1 MDAFGASEPTIQRQR
16 VSVDPRQLE
25 ALERLAN
32 IGSVASSV
40 SHEFNNIL
48 TTILNQAK
56 LGMRAGDVE
65 SARKHFE
72 KILDASRKAAKVTTG
87 VLALARNRSSRFE
100 MTDVAAVVE
109 QVLVVCDKDLR
120 KNKIEVS
127 CDFTNRPQAEIVP
140 SQVEQVILNL
150 VINAR
155 QAMREGGVFRIRV
168 SENQASQMVEIA
180 LADSGCGIPAENLP
194 RIFEPFYTTKL
205 GPDDSGQGGSGLGLS
220 LCKEIIGR
228 HHGRIRV
235 DSTIGKGTTF
245 TIKLPKHH
253 PTQPTQQAA

>member
-1 MDAFGASEPTIQRQR
+1 MDGSWGESNSSHHR

-56 LGMRAGDVE
+56 LGLRAQDIE
-65 SARKHFE
+65 SAKRSLE

-87 VLALARNRSSRFE
+87 VLALARNRSSKFE
-100 MTDVAAVVE
+100 MTDVASVVE

-120 KNKIEVS
+120 KNKIEIA
-127 CDFTNRPQAEIVP
+127 CDFARRPQAEIVP
-140 SQVEQVILNL
+140 SQIEQVVLNL

-155 QAMREGGVFRIRV
+155 QAMRQGGVFRISV
-168 SENQASQMVEIA
+168 SENIATDTIEIA
-180 LADSGCGIPAENLP
+180 LADSGCGIPPENLP
-194 RIFEPFYTTKL
+194 RIFEPFYTTKI

-220 LCKEIIGR
+220 LCKEIVSR

-235 DSTIGKGTTF
+235 DSTIGRGTTF
-245 TIKLPKHH
+245 TIKLPKN
-253 PTQPTQQAA
+253 QPTAPVQKAA

>member
-1 MDAFGASEPTIQRQR
+1 MDASNANESGRSMHR

-25 ALERLAN
+25 ALERLAGV
-32 IGSVASSV
+32 GSVASSV

-56 LGMRAGDVE
+56 LGLRAGDLDA
-65 SARKHFE
+65 ARRSFE
-72 KILDASRKAAKVTTG
+72 KILDSSRRAAKITTG

-100 MTDVAAVVE
+100 MTDLASVVE

-120 KNKIEVS
+120 KHKIELI
-127 CDFTNRPQAEIVP
+127 CDLSQRPQAEIVP
-140 SQVEQVILNL
+140 SQIEQIILNL

-155 QAMREGGVFRIRV
+155 QAMNEGGTFKIGVT
-168 SENQASQMVEIA
+168 ENLATQMVEIS
-180 LADSGCGIPAENLP
+180 LADSGCGIPPENLP

-220 LCKEIIGR
+220 LCKEIVSR

-235 DSTIGKGTTF
+235 DSTVGKGTTF
-245 TIKLPKHH
+245 TIKLPKRQ
-253 PTQPTQQAA
+253 PTLPTQQAA

>member
-1 MDAFGASEPTIQRQR
+1 MDATGGEKNGSAHR

-32 IGSVASSV
+32 IGSIASSV

-56 LGMRAGDVE
+56 LGLRANDMDG
-65 SARKHFE
+65 ARRSLE

-87 VLALARNRSSRFE
+87 VLALARNRSSKFE
-100 MTDVAAVVE
+100 VTDLASVVE

-120 KNKIEVS
+120 KNKIEIV
-127 CDFTNRPQAEIVP
+127 CDFARRPHAEIVP
-140 SQVEQVILNL
+140 SQIEQVILNL

-155 QAMREGGVFRIRV
+155 QAMRAGGVFRISV
-168 SENQASQMVEIA
+168 SENLSLDTVEIA

-194 RIFEPFYTTKL
+194 RIFEPFYTTKT

-220 LCKEIIGR
+220 LCKEIVSR

-245 TIKLPKHH
+245 TIKLPKR
-253 PTQPTQQAA
+253 QPGLASPQAA